1 VVLRLEDGVRRALC
15 VIAGLLAF
23 CGVAMAQKPPLLPEK
38 DVAALANELS
48 GETAKRNLEV
58 IATFHRQR
66 GSKGFHSAAELVAER
81 ARAYGLS
88 DVAIFE
94 FPADGKIFYGTQRS
108 RPAWDAEVGELS
120 EIGDISWPACQG
132 WQEEVERAHKEGK
145 VGVLIV
151 CQASRLIGSYAA
163 EPVVLA
169 EDSESADVTAEL
181 VDVGEGTKE
190 SDYAG
195 KNVKGKIV
203 LVSASPGAV
212 QELAVGKFGAAGI
225 VSYAQNQKT
234 AWWGEDENL
243 IRWGHL
249 ETFSEHK
256 TFAFMVSLKTA
267 RGFRERLGRGEKI
280 TLHAVVKAG
289 QHAGNYE
296 VVTATIPGADAKLKE
311 EEIAFSCHLDH
322 QRPGANDN
330 ASGCVT
336 ILEVARTLQ
345 KLIAEGKLARPAR
358 TIRFIWPPEIE
369 GTLALLNGNGRSSIT
384 TVSSSDD
391 KLTQIKERLLVLPGS
406 VLAQR
411 IKTVIHMDMV
421 GGGPETKAVFHV
433 TRGPMSLPSF
443 VHDVAW
449 AFAEFVNEESYKF
462 AATGKAEYPMVA
474 PEGGKE
480 PLRAEYSAY
489 TMGSDHDVYQDSSFG
504 IPAIYMNDWPDRYI
518 HTNFDTAANI
528 DTTKLKRAAF
538 IGAAS
543 GYFLARNFPDMRFA
557 MKAMV
562 WQGRATRET
571 QDRARVAN
579 LTDFREG
586 CEYLRNHLAFEQ
598 GIETSANLL
607 PSRGETFVPP
617 KYEDRYQEFLCTAGA
632 NFAAQQGLKGTG
644 DSPKFQRKPEP
655 KGPLA
660 VFGYDYFADHAK
672 APGVATPKLFSY
684 EGLWGG
690 GEEYAYE
697 VLNFADGKR
706 NAQEIRN
713 AVSAEYGP
721 VPLEMVVEYLK
732 ALEKI
737 GVVSEVK

>member
-1 VVLRLEDGVRRALC
+1 MKRVCFGLVGAL
-15 VIAGLLAF
+15 LLGE
-23 CGVAMAQKPPLLPEK
+23 GVAAQKPPLLPEK

-48 GETAKRNLEV
+48 GETAKRNLEG
-58 IATFHRQR
+58 IARFHRQR
-66 GSKGFHSAAELVAER
+66 GSQGFHAAAELVAER
-81 ARAYGLS
+81 LRAYGLS
-88 DVAIFE
+88 DVTILQFA
-94 FPADGKIFYGTQRS
+94 ADGKIFYGTQRS
-108 RPAWDAEVGELS
+108 RPAWDAEKGEL
-120 EIGDISWPACQG
+120 
-132 WQEEVERAHKEGK
+132 EEVKEGK
-145 VGVLIV
+145 KVKEKI
-151 CQASRLIGSYAA
+151 ASYEA
-163 EPVVLA
+163 EPIVLA
-169 EDSESADVTAEL
+169 EDSESAEVTADL

-190 SDYAG
+190 NDYTG
-195 KNVKGKIV
+195 KGVKGKIV
-203 LVSASPGAV
+203 LVSAQPGAV
-212 QELAVGKFGAAGI
+212 QDLAVGKFGASGI

-249 ETFSEHK
+249 ETFSANK

-267 RGFRERLGRGEKI
+267 RGMRERLARGEKI
-280 TLHAVVKAG
+280 LLHALVKAG
-289 QHAGNYE
+289 QHLGNYE
-296 VVTATIPGADAKLKE
+296 VLTATIPGADAKLRDE
-311 EEIAFSCHLDH
+311 EVAFSCHLDH

-345 KLIAEGKLARPAR
+345 KLIGEGKLPRPAR
-358 TIRFIWPPEIE
+358 TIRFIFPPEIE
-369 GTLALLNGNGRSSIT
+369 GTMALLNGRPEFA
-384 TVSSSDD
+384 
-391 KLTQIKERLLVLPGS
+391 K
-406 VLAQR
+406 R

-449 AFAEFVNEESYKF
+449 AFAEWVNEESYDF
-462 AATGKAEYPMVA
+462 AATGKADYPLVA

-504 IPAIYMNDWPDRYI
+504 IPAIYLNDWPDRYI

-528 DTTKLKRAAF
+528 DPTKLKRAAF
-538 IGAAS
+538 VGVAS
-543 GYFLARNFPDMRFA
+543 GYFLATFAGEQGHALALRMDSQSVIDKEKEETRDRFLSLRDQNA
-557 MKAMV
+557 L
-562 WQGRATRET
+562 
-571 QDRARVAN
+571 RVARTAYN
-579 LTDFREG
+579 LGALESLSRFLPGSVSKDELEHAAEVSISRIYQDHLDKDRLAGFGISMFR
-586 CEYLRNHLAFEQ
+586 
-598 GIETSANLL
+598 
-607 PSRGETFVPP
+607 
-617 KYEDRYQEFLCTAGA
+617 
-632 NFAAQQGLKGTG
+632 
-644 DSPKFQRKPEP
+644 RKTEV

-660 VFGYDYFADHAK
+660 VFGYDYFVERAK
-672 APGVATPKLFSY
+672 AAGLPTPKLLSY
-684 EGLWGG
+684 EGLWGA

-706 NAQEIRN
+706 NAQEIRD

-737 GVVSEVK
+737 GVVEQVK